1 MNKREQ
7 QRLERREQILNCS
20 LDMII
25 SRGYDAMKIRDIADK
40 LNISTGLFFNYFESK
55 EKVYEELVKIGL
67 SGPENVLKLNIDGV
81 RPIELFEKMAE
92 TIFESLKSYTMTAKM
107 FILITN
113 TIKSESTP
121 ESVKKLIS
129 NLNVIDPVLPIIIKG
144 QQLREIREGDPTALA
159 LAYWGAIQGIAET
172 YALYPNLPLPNSSWI
187 VDVLRA

>member
-1 MNKREQ
+1 
-7 QRLERREQILNCS
+7 
-20 LDMII
+20 
-25 SRGYDAMKIRDIADK
+25 
-40 LNISTGLFFNYFESK
+40 
-55 EKVYEELVKIGL
+55 
-67 SGPENVLKLNIDGV
+67 
-81 RPIELFEKMAE
+81 MAE

-129 NLNVIDPVLPIIIKG
+129 NLNVIDPVLPAIIKG
-144 QQLREIREGDPTALA
+144 QQLGEIREGDPAALA

-172 YALYPNLPLPNSSWI
+172 YALYPNLPLPKSSWI